1 MRPNAYGFLVLCY
14 SLRRIGIS
22 KAGDRV
28 KNAKFLFAVLA
39 ICLLGGVAGAQTPDT
54 ASCTIDPPQFNTNAP
69 NIFNDRQEQDLAD
82 ALAEL
87 SEPDM
92 RIAPAVPGDELSR
105 IGEKLLKTL
114 PPTGIQYTFRIY
126 ESGDVNAF
134 SIAGGRVYV
143 SRKLIAAVKDEDELA
158 GVVAHELGHLST
170 HQMAVEIT
178 RLLRIRLG
186 VTQVGDRADIFAKVH
201 QLLSTPAKEREGE
214 ENETPGEEVAD
225 HIAIYALVRAG
236 YAPTSFPAFF
246 NQVTMN
252 KGKTGNWLSDVFG
265 MTNVEQKRFREA
277 TKFVNELPASCAG
290 RQASASKEFLAWQQQ
305 EMTERVKEA
314 AESATG
320 DRQIKL
326 DPPIRPS
333 LWRVRFSL
341 DGKYVLA
348 QDDGSIAVFSTE
360 AQKVLFRID
369 APNVNAAWFTPD
381 SSSVVF
387 SDDNLRVERWSVAT
401 GQRTDVK
408 EVVDY
413 AGCTQ
418 SLLTPDGKTLV
429 CVNAVVE
436 ESSPRVGVK
445 LIDVDTGKAYFE
457 KPKFLDMNS
466 FSNYSQ
472 LLRVVYEALSGNEV
486 AGLDVD
492 PGSHFLLV
500 TAGGHELAFD
510 LAQRQPITLGGKLR
524 DVGDMRATFIGS
536 DRMYVVENSLQKGLY
551 KAHVV
556 SFPDGKVE
564 SDSQIG
570 DIGMRG
576 ATKGSLMLVGPLKDY
591 AVGIFDPSKSQV
603 LFAFKLPTVD
613 VWDRKVASEDSVGGL
628 FLGQLDSTDSMMIP
642 LPIGPL
648 PAPSAG
654 AFTADGKYLVVS
666 LKNRSAVWDMDTGK
680 QVKLMRPMRSLWVD
694 EHDHV
699 FGQLPKYRDSD
710 PAEAELALPEI
721 TTTDLGKYD
730 DKERQYGDFTYML
743 KAEGDAN
750 WTDHHATLQVKKMGS
765 QTTAWTREYPN
776 ETPVCWPA
784 DGDRLALAW
793 DLSTQTAKDEMKK
806 YPKAQQQDK
815 ALTTHKKGLLI
826 ETVTPETG
834 ALLEEVALPEVDL
847 SRGWNDERFAQVSG
861 EYALVHGEHDN
872 TVIYKLDTGE
882 KVGEFFGTPLAT
894 DSGAGLIAGVNRED
908 EVFLVDE
915 RTGKEIERFT
925 LGSPARLARI
935 VNGDK
940 EKNLLVLTADQVVH
954 RLPLPEA
961 QSAAR

>member
-1 MRPNAYGFLVLCY
+1 MKSRAKSLVVALVVC
-14 SLRRIGIS
+14 LMP
-22 KAGDRV
+22 RV
-28 KNAKFLFAVLA
+28 LP
-39 ICLLGGVAGAQTPDT
+39 AQTTDSSPCTLEAPDF
-54 ASCTIDPPQFNTNAP
+54 ARNAP
-69 NIFNDRQEQDLAD
+69 NIFSDRQEQDLAD

-87 SEPDM
+87 SEPEM
-92 RIAPAVPGDELSR
+92 RIAPADPGDELSR

-114 PPTGIQYTFRIY
+114 PPTGIHYTFRIY
-126 ESGDVNAF
+126 ESGEVNAF

-143 SRKLIAAVKDEDELA
+143 SRKLIAAVKNEDELA
-158 GVVAHELGHLST
+158 GVLAHELGHLST
-170 HQMAVEIT
+170 HQMAIEIT

-186 VTQVGDRADIFAKVH
+186 VTEVGDRADIFAKVH
-201 QLLSTPAKEREGE
+201 QLLSAPAKEKEGE
-214 ENETPGEEVAD
+214 ENDTPEEEAAD
-225 HIAIYALVRAG
+225 HVAIYALVRAG
-236 YAPTSFPAFF
+236 YAPESFPAFF

-265 MTNVEQKRFREA
+265 LTNVDQKRFREA
-277 TKFVNELPASCAG
+277 TKLVNALPAGCAG

-320 DRQIKL
+320 DKPLTL
-326 DPPIRPS
+326 DPPLRPS

-341 DGKYVLA
+341 DGKYVLT

-369 APNVNAAWFTPD
+369 APDVHAAWFTPD

-387 SDDNLRVERWSVAT
+387 NDSNLRVERWSVAT

-413 AGCTQ
+413 DGCTQ

-429 CVNAVVE
+429 CVNALVE
-436 ESSPRVGVK
+436 DAGPRVGVK
-445 LIDVDTGKAYFE
+445 LIDVDTGKAYFD
-457 KPKFLDMNS
+457 KPKFLELTE
-466 FSNYSQ
+466 FSNFYE
-472 LLRVVYEALSGNEV
+472 LLRVVYEALSGNDV
-486 AGLDVD
+486 ANIQVD

-500 TAGGHELAFD
+500 RAEGHELAFD
-510 LAQRQPITLGGKLR
+510 LTQRQPITLGGKLKG
-524 DVGDMRATFIGS
+524 VGNMGATFIGS
-536 DRMYVVENSLQKGLY
+536 DRMYVVEDNLSKGLY
-551 KAHVV
+551 KAHIV

-570 DIGMRG
+570 DIGIRG
-576 ATKGSLMLVGPLKDY
+576 ATKGPLMLVGPLKDY
-591 AVGIFDPSKSQV
+591 AIGIFDPAQSKV
-603 LFAFKLPTVD
+603 LFALKLPTVD
-613 VWDRKVASEDSVGGL
+613 VWDRKVASENSMGGL

-642 LPIGPL
+642 LPVGPL
-648 PAPSAG
+648 PTPSAG
-654 AFTADGKYLVVS
+654 AFTADGKYLVIS
-666 LKNRSAVWDMDTGK
+666 LKTRSAVWDMETGK

-694 EHDHV
+694 SQDHV
-699 FGQLPKYRDSD
+699 FGQLPKYTDSD
-710 PAEAELALPEI
+710 ATEAELALPEI
-721 TTTDLGKYD
+721 TTNNLGKYD
-730 DKERQYGDFTYML
+730 DKERQYGDFTTML
-743 KAEGDAN
+743 KAQGDAN

-765 QTTAWTREYPN
+765 QTPAWTREYPN

-784 DGDRLALAW
+784 DGDRMVLAW

-806 YPKAQQQDK
+806 YPKAQQEAK
-815 ALTTHKKGLLI
+815 ALTSHKKGLLI

-834 ALLEEVALPEVDL
+834 AILEEVALPEVDL

-861 EYALVHGEHDN
+861 EYALVHGEHSN
-872 TVIYKLDTGE
+872 TVIYRLDTGE

-894 DSGAGLIAGVNRED
+894 DSGTGLIAAVDRED
-908 EVFLVDE
+908 EILLVDE

-935 VNGDK
+935 VNGK
-940 EKNLLVLTADQVVH
+940 GKKLLVLTADQVVH
-954 RLPLPEA
+954 QLPLP
-961 QSAAR
+961 Q

>member
-1 MRPNAYGFLVLCY
+1 MPCVLP
-14 SLRRIGIS
+14 
-22 KAGDRV
+22 
-28 KNAKFLFAVLA
+28 
-39 ICLLGGVAGAQTPDT
+39 AQTAASSPCTLEAPDFARN
-54 ASCTIDPPQFNTNAP
+54 AS

-92 RIAPAVPGDELSR
+92 RIAPADPGDELSR

-143 SRKLIAAVKDEDELA
+143 SRKLIAAVKNEDELA

-170 HQMAVEIT
+170 HQMAVEMT
-178 RLLRIRLG
+178 RLFRIRLG
-186 VTQVGDRADIFAKVH
+186 VTQVGDRADVFAKVH
-201 QLLSTPAKEREGE
+201 QFYGTPAKEREGE
-214 ENETPGEEVAD
+214 ENETPEEEVAD
-225 HIAIYALVRAG
+225 HVAIYALVQAG

-246 NQVTMN
+246 NQITMN

-265 MTNVEQKRFREA
+265 MTNVDQKRFREA
-277 TKFVNELPASCAG
+277 TKLVNALPEGCAG
-290 RQASASKEFLAWQQQ
+290 RQPSTSKEFLAWQQR

-320 DRQIKL
+320 DKPL
-326 DPPIRPS
+326 TLEPPLRPS
-333 LWRVRFSL
+333 LWRVRFSF
-341 DGKYVLA
+341 DGKYVLT

-369 APNVNAAWFTPD
+369 APDVNAAWFTPD
-381 SSSVVF
+381 STSVVF
-387 SDDNLRVERWSVAT
+387 NDSNLRVERWSVAT

-413 AGCTQ
+413 DGCTQ
-418 SLLTPDGKTLV
+418 TLLTPDGKTLV

-466 FSNYSQ
+466 FSNYYQ
-472 LLRVVYEALSGNEV
+472 LLRVVYEALLGNDV
-486 AGLDVD
+486 ASIHVD
-492 PGSHFLLV
+492 PGSRFLLV
-500 TAGGHELAFD
+500 TAEGHELAFD

-536 DRMYVVENSLQKGLY
+536 DRMYVVENSLSKGLY
-551 KAHVV
+551 KAHIV

-570 DIGMRG
+570 DIGIRG
-576 ATKGSLMLVGPLKDY
+576 ATKGSLMVVGPLKDY
-591 AVGIFDPSKSQV
+591 AIGIFDPSQSKV

-613 VWDRKVASEDSVGGL
+613 VWDRKVASENSMGGL

-648 PAPSAG
+648 PMPSAG
-654 AFTADGKYLVVS
+654 AFTADGKYLVIS
-666 LKNRSAVWDMDTGK
+666 LKSRSAVWDMATGK
-680 QVKLMRPMRSLWVD
+680 QVKLMRPMRSLWID
-694 EHDHV
+694 GQDHV

-710 PAEAELALPEI
+710 ATEAELVLPEI
-721 TTTDLGKYD
+721 TTNDLGKYD
-730 DKERQYGDFTYML
+730 DKERQYGDFTTML

-765 QTTAWTREYPN
+765 QTPAWTREYPN

-784 DGDRLALAW
+784 DGDRMVLAW

-806 YPKAQQQDK
+806 YPKAQQQAR

-834 ALLEEVALPEVDL
+834 AMLEEVALPEVDL

-861 EYALVHGEHDN
+861 GYALVHGEHSN
-872 TVIYKLDTGE
+872 TVIYRFDTGE

-894 DSGAGLIAGVNRED
+894 DSGTGLIAAVNRED
-908 EVFLVDE
+908 EILLVDE

-935 VNGDK
+935 VNGKDK
-940 EKNLLVLTADQVVH
+940 KLLVLTADQIVH
-954 RLPLPEA
+954 QLPLP
-961 QSAAR
+961 Q